1 MSIGTWQETSTAD
14 GRKVGALALPQ
25 QDREQ
30 LTRVVATVNAVRK
43 LALPGVVPVADLV
56 GHGGRAWLIA
66 GAPVGPSVADLATRM
81 TPGTAAT
88 VLSDTGQTL
97 MRLHQAGLAHGAVD
111 SSTVVVSPAGV
122 ALLSEVGVAAATAGR
137 QPTAAEDAAAWA
149 ELARRISGG
158 DQTLQIVAAAA
169 AAGLETGLR
178 VLAAHA
184 SALPGFGDRPA
195 LAALRKQPPPIV
207 VPLDIP
213 PAESTTLLPGAATE
227 AAVQTVPQQAV
238 PQQPMQQAVPHQAMP
253 QRAVPQQAMP
263 QQPMPQGVPQ
273 QPVAQDHLAT
283 QMARRTTEPQPQQPA
298 PVERN
303 ADGVLRFGQGPVA
316 TPATPSWTPP
326 PTAYGPPKKSL
337 FKRVT
342 GVLGSLLSLLLVLG
356 VGYVLLLRFLPEAG
370 IPNPLGLFSSTQI
383 TGVTV
388 QKVAVTTC
396 NTQADVVGTVVT
408 NGEPG
413 SFAYEWVDSDGH
425 RSGRLDQTV
434 RKGEG
439 SVQVH
444 YYWGFSGK
452 GSHKGTATLNILAP
466 VQMTANAE
474 VTYSCK

>member
-30 LTRVVATVNAVRK
+30 LTRVVAAVNAVRR
-43 LALPGVVPVADLV
+43 LALPGVVPIADLV
-56 GHGGRAWLIA
+56 GHGGRAWLIS
-66 GAPVGPSVADLATRM
+66 GAPIGPSIADLASRL

-111 SSTVVVSPAGV
+111 ASTVVVSPAGV

-149 ELARRISGG
+149 ELARRIGGG
-158 DQTLQIVAAAA
+158 DQTLQVVAAAA

-184 SALPGFGDRPA
+184 SALPGFGDRSA
-195 LAALRKQPPPIV
+195 LAALPKQPAPLT
-207 VPLDIP
+207 VPGDIP
-213 PAESTTLLPGAATE
+213 PPESTTLLPGAATE
-227 AAVQTVPQQAV
+227 AAVQATPQQRQPVIPQQAVPQQAV
-238 PQQPMQQAVPHQAMP
+238 PQQ
-253 QRAVPQQAMP
+253 AVPQQGPA
-263 QQPMPQGVPQ
+263 
-273 QPVAQDHLAT
+273 QPVAQEHLAT
-283 QMARRTTEPQPQQPA
+283 QMARRTTEPPVQQPA
-298 PVERN
+298 PVERS

-316 TPATPSWTPP
+316 TPVTPSWTPP
-326 PTAYGPPKKSL
+326 PTAYRPPKKSL

-356 VGYVLLLRFLPEAG
+356 VVYVLLLRFMPELG
-370 IPNPLGLFSSTQI
+370 VPNPLGLFSATQI

-396 NTQADVVGTVVT
+396 NTQADVIGTVVT

-413 SFAYEWVDSDGH
+413 TFAYEWVDSDGH
-425 RSGRLDQTV
+425 RSGRLDQSV

-466 VQMTANAE
+466 VQLTANAE